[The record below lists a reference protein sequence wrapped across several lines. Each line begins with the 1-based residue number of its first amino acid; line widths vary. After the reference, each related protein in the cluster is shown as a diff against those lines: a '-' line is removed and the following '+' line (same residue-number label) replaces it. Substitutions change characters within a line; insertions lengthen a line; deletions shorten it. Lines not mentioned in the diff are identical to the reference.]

1 MNDVDIF
8 LNGGLTDEQ
17 NAVLKVVRDIRM
29 DIFNVERYAREIGQ
43 NDIFTKTY
51 IDRLIGNMRIS
62 GASGLTMNTN
72 ISMFGAFAERYL
84 ARRKY
89 LTELLSKRVGRPMG
103 AINAVEKFDE
113 CNKWLVAHDER
124 FRGESP
130 HGGVFRSREADAQ
143 VGQPK
148 TEKIRNRKLGW
159 KV

>member
-17 NAVLKVVRDIRM
+17 KAVLKVVRDIRM

-62 GASGLTMNTN
+62 GASGLTMNAN

-84 ARRKY
+84 AQRKY
-89 LTELLSKRVGRPMG
+89 LTELLSKRVGKPMG

-113 CNKWLVAHDER
+113 CNKWLVAHNQ
-124 FRGESP
+124 
-130 HGGVFRSREADAQ
+130 GVSLPADAFE
-143 VGQPK
+143 VNRLMEAFFDLVK
-148 TEKIRNRKLGW
+148 LMRKWDNRKV
-159 KV
+159 KK

>member
-17 NAVLKVVRDIRM
+17 NAMLRVVCDIRM

-62 GASGLTMNTN
+62 GASGLTMDAN
-72 ISMFGAFAERYL
+72 ISMFGALAERYL

-113 CNKWLVAHDER
+113 CNKWLVAHNQ
-124 FRGESP
+124 SVSLP
-130 HGGVFRSREADAQ
+130 ADAFE
-143 VGQPK
+143 VNRLMEAFFDLVMLMRK
-148 TEKIRNRKLGW
+148 WDNRKV
-159 KV
+159 KK